1 MWDWENKKKIYNK
14 GTLRYWVR
22 EVGTAGGEH
31 CQRQPCL
38 FKYQMMLPP
47 TAREDLSDKPGLC
60 CCCSTHRSWH
70 TYTHKYTKPKN
81 KPTQREIQRE
91 ELNMLDSVNCKKGC
105 EICVGD
111 KSGMQHFQRKA
122 HFFFFLQRYSV
133 RWYMLWLWTSKM
145 LTNSYFFFDLP
156 GIFIFLFFFYLSS
169 CITFRLWQSFYGL
182 YSELHL

>member
-1 MWDWENKKKIYNK
+1 
-14 GTLRYWVR
+14 
-22 EVGTAGGEH
+22 
-31 CQRQPCL
+31 
-38 FKYQMMLPP
+38 MMLPP

-81 KPTQREIQRE
+81 KPTQKEIQRE

-156 GIFIFLFFFYLSS
+156 GIFFFFTYLLASHSGFDKVFMDFILNCISS
-169 CITFRLWQSFYGL
+169 QVRILPWFPVNKNF
-182 YSELHL
+182 H